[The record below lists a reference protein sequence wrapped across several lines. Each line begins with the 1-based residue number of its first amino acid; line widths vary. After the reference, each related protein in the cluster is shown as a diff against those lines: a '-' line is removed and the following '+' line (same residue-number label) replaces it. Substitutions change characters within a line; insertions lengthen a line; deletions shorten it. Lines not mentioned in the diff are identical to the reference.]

1 MSDVFQTLRKV
12 TGNPSNSD
20 LAEAVN
26 RLVDEV
32 RRVTPR
38 QGSNIRLERTPIG
51 TMINVDNQVSERRVE
66 PAEQNNDL
74 RFS

>member
-1 MSDVFQTLRKV
+1 MSDVFQSLRKV
-12 TGNPSNSD
+12 TGNPSNAD

-38 QGSNIRLERTPIG
+38 QGINIRLDRTPIG
-51 TMINVDNQVSERRVE
+51 TIINTDEQVVQK
-66 PAEQNNDL
+66 PAPEAASGDL